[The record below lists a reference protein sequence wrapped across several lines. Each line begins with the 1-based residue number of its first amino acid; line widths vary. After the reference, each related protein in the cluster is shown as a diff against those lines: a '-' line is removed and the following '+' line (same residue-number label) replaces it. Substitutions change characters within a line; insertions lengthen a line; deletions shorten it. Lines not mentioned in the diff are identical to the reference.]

1 MLALVFVPAL
11 VSPTEA
17 AASTWRGVPQVFHG
31 QAFDTCSAPDSA
43 LLRAWR
49 QSSPYGALGLY
60 IGGGNRACS
69 QPHLN
74 RGYVHAAAAMGWRL
88 LPLYVGA
95 QAPCVTDAHART
107 SRISSWKA
115 FGQGQSDG
123 QDAVRAARSLG
134 LAPGSPVYLDMEA
147 YSRDR
152 GKCSLAVLRYTTSW
166 SRAVHAA
173 GYLSGFY
180 SSADSGVADLVSLA
194 ATGRG
199 PAAEWRA
206 GVDPA
211 EAGQYREAG
220 LTRAAQQVGALP
232 DVIWYA
238 RWDHRSSTDGY
249 RALGQSQWAGHHR
262 VHQYVGNTTES
273 HGGRTAMI
281 DRNAVDAPVAVV
293 E

>member
-1 MLALVFVPAL
+1 MCVPAL

-17 AASTWRGVPQVFHG
+17 AASTRRGVPQVFTG
-31 QAFDTCSAPDSA
+31 QAFDTCSAPGTS

-49 QSSPYGALGLY
+49 HSSPYGALGLY

-69 QPHLN
+69 QPLLN
-74 RGYVHAAAAMGWRL
+74 RGYVRAAAAMGWHM

-95 QAPCVTDAHART
+95 QAPCVTGAHART
-107 SRISSWKA
+107 ARISSWNA
-115 FGQGQSDG
+115 FGQGQTDG

-152 GKCSLAVLRYTTSW
+152 GRCSLAVLRYTTSW

-180 SSADSGVADLVSLA
+180 SSADSGVADLASLA
-194 ATGRG
+194 ATGQG
-199 PAAEWRA
+199 PAGTW
-206 GVDPA
+206 
-211 EAGQYREAG
+211 REAPVDAFLSG
-220 LTRAAQQVGALP
+220 ETTLTRAAQQVGAMP

-238 RWDHRSSTDGY
+238 RWDRRSSTDGY
-249 RALGQSQWAGHHR
+249 RALGHGQWAGHHR
-262 VHQYVGNTTES
+262 VHQYVGNAVER
-273 HGGRTAMI
+273 HGGQTAMI